1 MISEYVTKPRC
12 FPFSISS
19 ATFSG
24 ANAVLRLFEGL
35 KEDGMVNRRVKEK
48 IDGVTSILKQDT
60 ELGVEKAIGELSA
73 MNSSDI
79 SSYERTQL
87 WSAISL
93 LEGCT
98 RK

>member
-1 MISEYVTKPRC
+1 MSELDEV
-12 FPFSISS
+12 FQF
-19 ATFSG
+19 
-24 ANAVLRLFEGL
+24 FEGL
-35 KEDGMVNRRVKEK
+35 KEDSMVNRRVKEK
-48 IDGVTSILKQDT
+48 LDGVTSILKQDT

-73 MNSSDI
+73 INSSDI

-93 LEGCT
+93 LESCA